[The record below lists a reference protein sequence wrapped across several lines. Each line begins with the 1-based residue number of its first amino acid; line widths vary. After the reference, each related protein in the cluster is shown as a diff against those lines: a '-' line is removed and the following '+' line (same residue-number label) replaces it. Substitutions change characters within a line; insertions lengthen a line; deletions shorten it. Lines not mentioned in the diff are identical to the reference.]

1 MKTLNEFNVNLFSLQ
16 NKKYNYDYKITNAF
30 FTLFEFSLIENG
42 NFNVQV
48 ELIRSERLIEVNFQ
62 IKGIS
67 VLACDKTLKP
77 FDFKI
82 DVEQKI
88 IYKFAHEYEEVS
100 DELIH
105 IPFDFQQ
112 LNLAQP
118 IYEFIS
124 TAIPMRRIHP
134 DLALEEEMFDLDED
148 DTPTFIYS
156 SLDEEEDLDDSDHND
171 DDDDDEVDPRWEAL
185 KKLK

>member
-1 MKTLNEFNVNLFSLQ
+1 MV
-16 NKKYNYDYKITNAF
+16 
-30 FTLFEFSLIENG
+30 ENG
-42 NFNVQV
+42 NFDVQV
-48 ELIRSERLIEVNFQ
+48 ELIRSERLIEVNFK
-62 IKGIS
+62 IKGIT
-67 VLACDKTLKP
+67 VLECGKTLKP
-77 FDFKI
+77 FDFEI

-88 IYKFAHEYEEVS
+88 IYKFATEYEDIS

-134 DLALEEEMFDLDED
+134 DLALEEEAFDLDD
-148 DTPTFIYS
+148 DDDSLTFIYS
-156 SLDEEEDLDDSDHND
+156 SLDEEDDVDLDDSNHDNSDDND
-171 DDDDDEVDPRWEAL
+171 DDDDIDPRWGAL